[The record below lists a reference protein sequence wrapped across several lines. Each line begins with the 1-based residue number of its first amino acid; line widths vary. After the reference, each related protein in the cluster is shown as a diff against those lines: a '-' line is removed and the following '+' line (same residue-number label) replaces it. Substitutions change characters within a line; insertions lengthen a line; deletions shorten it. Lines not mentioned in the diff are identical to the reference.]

1 MLERT
6 KQIWLP
12 EYGHDNVD
20 HQNVGE
26 NQADMV
32 T

>member
-1 MLERT
+1 MLDRT

-12 EYGHDNVD
+12 EHDD
-20 HQNVGE
+20 EEDDQQSVGE